1 MNNSGKED
9 PPPPPPKKKK
19 RRGRGKGRGRGG
31 NANKYYLRPLQVGF
45 LFLVSNFPKSGEGK
59 REIRNLETFL
69 LPVSGQPVIRPTMH
83 TAVH

>member
-1 MNNSGKED
+1 MKI
-9 PPPPPPKKKK
+9 
-19 RRGRGKGRGRGG
+19 RMWTV
-31 NANKYYLRPLQVGF
+31 LWTIRPLQVGF

-69 LPVSGQPVIRPTMH
+69 LPVSGQSVSRPTMH

>member
-1 MNNSGKED
+1 MVKLKGKLNEFFCCCGTKFD
-9 PPPPPPKKKK
+9 I
-19 RRGRGKGRGRGG
+19 
-31 NANKYYLRPLQVGF
+31 RPLQVGF

-69 LPVSGQPVIRPTMH
+69 LPVSGQRVTRPTMH

>member
-1 MNNSGKED
+1 MSSSKLEEEASAIVITSD
-9 PPPPPPKKKK
+9 DTWVTLIKFLLQKISQI
-19 RRGRGKGRGRGG
+19 
-31 NANKYYLRPLQVGF
+31 RPLQVGF

>member
-1 MNNSGKED
+1 MITKILS
-9 PPPPPPKKKK
+9 PQ
-19 RRGRGKGRGRGG
+19 RGVVKLVWLPVPNRPHI
-31 NANKYYLRPLQVGF
+31 RPLQVGF

-69 LPVSGQPVIRPTMH
+69 LPVSGQPVTRPTMH

>member
-1 MNNSGKED
+1 MKA
-9 PPPPPPKKKK
+9 
-19 RRGRGKGRGRGG
+19 RRWLFREER
-31 NANKYYLRPLQVGF
+31 LLTVHHIRPLQVGF

-69 LPVSGQPVIRPTMH
+69 LPVSGQPVTRPTMH